1 MAGIDDQNN
10 WMIKKQIINSAWYEK
25 YAWSY
30 YWATTTMLTVGFGDL
45 SATTYKEA
53 IIMVLI
59 QTISVMA
66 LAYNINCIGTLI
78 NNIRSQD
85 LEKSKNF
92 KVFRKLAKNND
103 VSEDLE
109 WRINNYI

>member
-1 MAGIDDQNN
+1 
-10 WMIKKQIINSAWYEK
+10 
-25 YAWSY
+25 
-30 YWATTTMLTVGFGDL
+30 
-45 SATTYKEA
+45 
-53 IIMVLI
+53 
-59 QTISVMA
+59 MA